1 MKNSVFLAGNSNPA
15 LAQKIAKKLGIK
27 LAEARVS
34 RFSDSEIDVQILE
47 NMRGRDAY
55 LIQGTNPPT
64 NDHLMELLILIDALK
79 RSSAGTITVVIP
91 YYGYARQDRKAK
103 GREPITAK
111 LVADLI
117 QTAGAHRVIAIE
129 LHSGQIQGFFNIPAD
144 NLTTANLIAQ
154 DILAKKKKNI
164 ALVSPDIGGTYR
176 ARTLQ
181 KRIGCPLLVL
191 EKRRQKANQSEVL
204 TVIGEPKGKTCFII
218 DDMIDT
224 GGSVCNAT
232 ETLLQ
237 NGAQEVYVYCTHG
250 IFSGPALERIQKSK
264 IQEIVC
270 TDTLPLSEEAKKIK
284 KIRQISVADLLAEAI
299 RRTIEK
305 ESISELFKY

>member
-1 MKNSVFLAGNSNPA
+1 MKNVVLLAGNANFP
-15 LAQKIAKKLGIK
+15 LAQEIAKKLGIK
-27 LAEARVS
+27 LAEVRVS
-34 RFSDSEIDVQILE
+34 TFSDSEIDVQILE

-55 LIQGTNPPT
+55 LIQGTNHPA
-64 NDHLMELLILIDALK
+64 NDNLMELLILTDALK
-79 RSSAGTITVVIP
+79 RSSANRITAVIP

-117 QTAGAHRVIAIE
+117 QTAGAHRVIAVE
-129 LHSGQIQGFFNIPAD
+129 LHSGQIQGFFNIPLD

-154 DILAKKKKNI
+154 DILAKKKKNVAI
-164 ALVSPDIGGTYR
+164 VSPDIGGTYR
-176 ARTLQ
+176 ARALQ
-181 KRIGCPLLVL
+181 KRIDCPLLIL
-191 EKRRQKANQSEVL
+191 EKRRQKVNQSEVL
-204 TVIGEPKGKTCFII
+204 SVIGDPKGKTCFII

-224 GGSVCNAT
+224 GGSVCGAA

-237 NGAQEVYVYCTHG
+237 NRAREVYVYCTHG

-264 IQEIVC
+264 IQEVVC
-270 TDTLPLSEEAKKIK
+270 MDTIPLTQAAKKTK
-284 KIRQISVADLLAEAI
+284 KVRQISVAELLAEAL

-305 ESISELFKY
+305 ESVSELFKY